1 MRGNASPLFRSS
13 KKDVFVS
20 NALLAGWFAPLRRMI
35 LFVPDK
41 DKWSDEKEIYLLGI
55 VEMKILSVISLH
67 EFS

>member
-1 MRGNASPLFRSS
+1 
-13 KKDVFVS
+13 
-20 NALLAGWFAPLRRMI
+20 MI

-55 VEMKILSVISLH
+55 VELKILSVISLH